1 MRLSEMEKHY
11 PTQKHCYDLLED
23 LVWNYKPTCPTCY
36 RSYVLYTT
44 KNHYRSKDTYKCGGC
59 GRNYSV
65 TKSTIFHYSRVPL
78 VKWFTAIHYIKTAK
92 RKPTGVGLAQLIDV
106 DRSTARRMFK
116 KILADLEIDRYNS
129 LSAQIYE
136 YNRQLERFWF

>member
-1 MRLSEMEKHY
+1 M
-11 PTQKHCYDLLED
+11 
-23 LVWNYKPTCPTCY
+23 Y
-36 RSYVLYTT
+36 RSW
-44 KNHYRSKDTYKCGGC
+44 NR
-59 GRNYSV
+59 
-65 TKSTIFHYSRVPL
+65 
-78 VKWFTAIHYIKTAK
+78 FTAIHYIKTAK

-136 YNRQLERFWF
+136 YNRQLERFWFWLGLGALSERVFASKNFKNLKKFSPQFRAVLSKSQ